1 MSTTSEANR
10 AEVAPG
16 VHLEFEVR
24 GTGRPLVLL
33 HGLGGNLETDRATAE
48 ALATDYRVL
57 WYSCRG
63 AGRSTPLR
71 ERAQLTYRLF
81 AADLAGLLEHTG
93 FAQPVLVGGSHG
105 ANTALR
111 FITDHPGRAAG
122 VMAIAPGANCLDRP
136 SGLTWVGYRAYYAV
150 LRRRGLD
157 AFVKAITGVDP
168 AAEPDHPQVRAA
180 RTHDLEVARANGRT
194 VPGQAA
200 VDRARLAGLDL
211 PVDVVAWPGDVIHPL
226 RVALEVAARIPS
238 ARFHEVDRSV
248 AGADPV
254 AKLAA
259 LVSLVH
265 DFVARCDDPARPFFP
280 ARTEERLTR

>member
-1 MSTTSEANR
+1 MGTTSRPER

-33 HGLGGNLETDRATAE
+33 HGLGGNLETDRDTAE
-48 ALATDYRVL
+48 ALAAHYRVL

-63 AGRSTPLR
+63 AGRSTPTR
-71 ERAQLTYRLF
+71 ARAQLTYQLF
-81 AADLAGLLEHTG
+81 AADLAGLLEHVG
-93 FAQPVLVGGSHG
+93 LDAPVLVGGSHG

-111 FITDHPGRAAG
+111 FATQHPGHAAG

-136 SGLTWVGYRAYYAV
+136 SGLTWLGYRAYYAV
-150 LRRRGLD
+150 LRRRSLD

-168 AAEPDHPQVRAA
+168 TVDPDHPQVRAA
-180 RTHDLEVARANGRT
+180 RTHDLVVARDNGRT
-194 VPGQAA
+194 VPDQAA
-200 VDRARLAGLDL
+200 VDRSRLADLDL
-211 PVDVVAWPGDVIHPL
+211 PVDVVAWAGDVIHPL
-226 RVALEVAARIPS
+226 PVALELAARIPS
-238 ARFHEVDRSV
+238 ARFHEVDRAL

-254 AKLAA
+254 AKLTT

-265 DFVARCDDPARPFFP
+265 DFVTRCDEATSPSQPTPREETAAR
-280 ARTEERLTR
+280 